1 MLYTGQRALV
11 VGASGG
17 IGQAIADELI
27 RNGCDV
33 ALTFRSRSEALEE
46 LAQLA
51 SGEGRLCSLHP
62 LDVRDPHQ
70 VAAVCDEVAAV
81 LGTPTLL
88 ICSAG
93 IVRDRPLAQME
104 QQDWMDVIETNL
116 FGTFHLV
123 RQVAPLMMR
132 AGGGRILNIASVSGL
147 HGQAGQ
153 SNYAASKG
161 GVIAMTRALARE
173 LGPFNIT
180 VNALAPGVVETE
192 MTEDLSPTVRRQF
205 LQRIPLRRFAQPR
218 DVVPAARLLLSPE
231 GAYITGQVLIVD
243 GGLTC

>member
-11 VGASGG
+11 AGASGG
-17 IGQAIADELI
+17 IGQAIAEELI

-33 ALTFRSRSEALEE
+33 ALTFRRGSEALEVWAM
-46 LAQLA
+46 LAL
-51 SGEGRLCSLHP
+51 SVGRRCSLHS
-62 LDVRDPHQ
+62 LDVRDARQ
-70 VAAVCDEVAAV
+70 VAEVCGEVTAA
-81 LGTPTLL
+81 LGSPTLL
-88 ICSAG
+88 VCSAG

-104 QQDWMDVIETNL
+104 QQDWLDVIETNL
-116 FGTFHLV
+116 SGTFHLV
-123 RQVAPLMMR
+123 RQVAPMMMR
-132 AGGGRILNIASVSGL
+132 AGGGRILNIASVSGI

-153 SNYAASKG
+153 TNYAASKG

-180 VNALAPGVVETE
+180 VNALAPGVVETD

-205 LQRIPLRRFAQPR
+205 LQRIPLRRFAEPR

-231 GAYITGQVLIVD
+231 GAYITGQVLVVD
-243 GGLTC
+243 GGLTS